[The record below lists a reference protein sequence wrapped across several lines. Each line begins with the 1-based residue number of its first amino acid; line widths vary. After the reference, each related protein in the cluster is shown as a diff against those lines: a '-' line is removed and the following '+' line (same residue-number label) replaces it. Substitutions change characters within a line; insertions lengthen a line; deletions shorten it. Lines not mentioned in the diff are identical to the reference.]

1 MAMIAEG
8 GRAVKPSSYTAK
20 SKKDQQ
26 AAAYKKI
33 YSSAKTQ
40 MGGKAPYVPATA
52 QTYAKTVAA
61 NPQFAKTVNKDIQQD
76 AKSIAYK
83 NTYDSAKA
91 QMGGASPYQSST
103 PAQAAAGSTRKAVTV
118 SGGAPTPTSTSS
130 GSNYKAPT
138 PGSGATSTSTSTT
151 STKTA
156 DAPKAAAPAPT
167 TSVGTAP
174 TVSMGQSATN
184 SKGKG
189 KSAMRGNR
197 KSQRDNPRAARSTSI
212 DELKKQAAR
221 RLGI

>member
-1 MAMIAEG
+1 MASIRSVEG
-8 GRAVKPSSYTAK
+8 RSGAL
-20 SKKDQQ
+20 Q
-26 AAAYKKI
+26 AASAKRLKADAYKKT
-33 YSSAKTQ
+33 YDSAKAQ
-40 MGGKAPYVPATA
+40 MGGSAPYVPATA

-76 AKSIAYK
+76 AKAIAYK

-118 SGGAPTPTSTSS
+118 SGGAPTSTSTSG
-130 GSNYKAPT
+130 GSTYKAPT
-138 PGSGATSTSTSTT
+138 PGSGSTSTSTSTT

-174 TVSMGQSATN
+174 TISTGPSATN
-184 SKGKG
+184 SGG
-189 KSAMRGNR
+189 RGRSAMRGNR
-197 KSQRDNPRAARSTSI
+197 KSKRDNPRAARSTSI

-221 RLGI
+221 SLGI